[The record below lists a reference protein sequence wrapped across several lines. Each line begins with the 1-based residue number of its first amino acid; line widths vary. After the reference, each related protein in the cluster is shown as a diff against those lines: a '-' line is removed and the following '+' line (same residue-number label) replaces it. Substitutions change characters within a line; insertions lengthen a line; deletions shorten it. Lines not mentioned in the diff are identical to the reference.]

1 MLIGEGVVMV
11 RVPVAVEVVTPAATN
26 NISSTLVRKQLRE
39 NRSVKYLVSDGVAE
53 YIAAEKLASYSQ
65 WQ

>member
-1 MLIGEGVVMV
+1 MGGVCVSGS
-11 RVPVAVEVVTPAATN
+11 VEIVTPAATN

-39 NRSVKYLVSDGVAE
+39 NRSVKYLVPDAVAE
-53 YIAAEKLASYSQ
+53 YVAAEQLATYRQ

>member
-1 MLIGEGVVMV
+1 VSVS
-11 RVPVAVEVVTPAATN
+11 VEIVTPAATN

-39 NRSVKYLVSDGVAE
+39 NHSVKYLVPDAVAE
-53 YIAAEKLASYSQ
+53 YVAAEQLATYSQ